1 MVGREWMWMRKGHMR
16 TWRGGYV
23 EMFYIIVFWV
33 VVTWLSTIVKI
44 HQSEHL

>member
-1 MVGREWMWMRKGHMR
+1 MGGREWMWMRKGHMR
-16 TWRGGYV
+16 TWQGGYV

>member
-1 MVGREWMWMRKGHMR
+1 MDMDEEGTHENLGW
-16 TWRGGYV
+16 GGVEYV
-23 EMFYIIVFWV
+23 EMFYIIMFWV

>member
-1 MVGREWMWMRKGHMR
+1 MDVGEEGTHENL
-16 TWRGGYV
+16 GGVEYV
-23 EMFYIIVFWV
+23 EMFYIIIFWV